1 MREQNENQNQSG
13 QTDDLKETPLEAL
26 QPTGEPQDGEMTF
39 EEALQELEV
48 VVRRMESGETTLE
61 ASMEL
66 FKRGT
71 ELTAFCTRKLN
82 EAERKITQLVRDS
95 DGTVHEMPFERGE
108 NDEDL

>member
-1 MREQNENQNQSG
+1 MREQNENQGQSA
-13 QTDDLKETPLEAL
+13 QTDNLKETPLEAF
-26 QPTGEPQDGEMTF
+26 QPEDSEMTF

-66 FKRGT
+66 FKKGT
-71 ELTAFCTRKLN
+71 ELTAFCTQKLN

-95 DGTVHEMPFERGE
+95 DGIGHEVPFERGE